1 MGEYEACALAVQAAI
16 DSNVKLLKV
25 YGDSVLVIHQL
36 RGEWETR
43 DPKLRPYKTYIKELT
58 DSFDEISFHH
68 VPWEEN
74 QMGMR
79 LLLWHPCSS

>member
-25 YGDSVLVIHQL
+25 YRDSALVIHQL

-43 DPKLRPYKTYIKELT
+43 DPKLIPYQAYIKELA
-58 DSFDEISFHH
+58 
-68 VPWEEN
+68 VPL
-74 QMGMR
+74 MR
-79 LLLWHPCSS
+79 SPSITFPERKIK